1 HLGQGASWL
10 GGKFNFKKPPN
21 VNTVGPDDIL
31 GSKNDDTS
39 SSSSGSSDSP
49 GGGAPSPGPGS
60 SLTVPPSTTSS
71 APGGGQNRPGSGSS
85 QTGADGNGITTE
97 VPGVDLDDL
106 ELNGPRP
113 GAGHLDPGH
122 LDTVPPKTSPGT
134 NDNGQHADTGTP
146 ANGTPQN
153 GTAPGSIRP
162 GSTSTQGQGQGN
174 NQDHNDT
181 FDDADSVYDDDSLFD
196 DSDTETDLDSV
207 FDGNPGDSDTDS
219 DTESLF
225 GDDDAVTQTAGP
237 GTDHTKGT
245 PDPGDTSGTP
255 LPTTGAPLPHVTSP
269 TGSPAPAP
277 GNASN
282 ANGTGAGT
290 GGQSSGAP
298 NSSSPSSSPTGGGT
312 RPPAPVRTDGTAPD
326 TDGTTDAT
334 GTDGATDLDEA
345 TDTPDT
351 SGIDTTSGAN
361 DPGTTAGTDLKGGP
375 IGNTPGDVTRTE
387 GGDTGSPVD
396 TTGTAP
402 APAPAPVATTGR
414 GAPSTTG
421 TGNGTPQ
428 DVHDKG
434 KALDTSSD
442 TDTSG
447 RGTDTTSTT
456 TAPDGPRG
464 ADVSDLDV
472 SEARDQHIDAVRE
485 LKQATD
491 DAARIR
497 TRIDAGEGSSRDL
510 DALDAAQQRVD
521 RAEQHLHD
529 SEDRLRDLGID
540 PNAPESFPHP
550 APVVARD
557 DSQRQWIASQ
567 VTADDLPDGLP
578 NGLDPHTTVTL
589 RDLTAAGVA
598 VGPALHTQLALNNG
612 EVSLRDTGLDPV
624 DQVKVLMNR
633 PGPWPQSLDTVAA
646 DTSRRI
652 WQDSYED
659 FTGSLPPGT
668 DPRSAR
674 EAWDRATGL
683 VLPLELH
690 PVRAD
695 SRYTTGPFRDAVRQV
710 ADLLAGGSG
719 RPAAITRADQLR
731 TDLGLPFRVRG
742 GAPESTA
749 TIDGPQPVPTTSNA
763 PAPAVTTDPVA
774 PPEVAPPAHAT
785 VPTVTAA
792 APAHVTN
799 PVGPSN
805 VPTVHLLSSPAPTGP
820 LTSDSAPEP
829 SAMSVDTHGDGATV
843 APHPD
848 PHSVLPDPYRDLL
861 VGAFGADIIQ
871 NPVYPQLRDATA
883 RLDSLRR
890 GDGDVAL
897 RQGPLN
903 LAAVARRV
911 LLLDPT
917 AQVGS
922 NEYGQLFRIALDP
935 ATQQPRSLASLT
947 AYGLVLRGALSQP
960 HAITAS
966 DGTPYGRDWDGDPG
980 DSHGLDFVL
989 DTVWDHTGRPAGQR
1003 QTTNPHPAPWRPAPG
1018 RPRPY
1023 VIMADGGPHTV
1034 SVATSD
1040 NTRTDL
1046 PIDVFTELLALDP
1059 TLTALP
1065 PDVPVLLLVPEGGG
1079 RQLELPRALAHRI
1092 NRQVWST
1099 SGHPV
1104 PGVRSDR
1111 TVTLFLR
1118 KSPGLPDGDW
1128 IPSNPGE
1135 VPQDTDPRAADVPAW
1150 ERNLVSFTLVA
1161 EGDNTMRLGRAAFH
1175 PSEFA
1180 GDREKHYR
1188 RLHLVKD
1195 LERLHP
1201 ATYSGLGRKPLTVGA
1216 APGER
1221 AHHVVLHGAPHIVAM
1236 PQQDGSVYKASGEE
1250 FTGWLKRRPSVR
1262 NLRDQ
1267 DWIYLDAC
1275 WTGGSYRSDG
1285 RAYHSGVALPS
1296 PPDPLA
1302 QIPIAQLAANGTRK
1316 RVRAGDR
1323 SVGYGFNDD
1332 PDLWMQVITDG
1343 QARGG
1348 QVTEYWPEPLETE
1361 LADLARTAGL
1371 HNGPDPVPGHTL
1383 DTTLR
1388 LVRALRH
1395 TFGPGIGQ
1403 DPSYPG
1409 LLRGIGALETMRGND
1424 PHLRDFTPF
1433 TLDLFERVTR
1443 AHRQFHGGVPA
1454 LDTDAYRAVLAWAT
1468 GAPPGTRLTDAVH
1481 IPVLTQ
1487 VAQQLR
1493 SLPDLASTAA
1503 SVLPLAPSATVGPA
1517 EVSWLY
1523 WTNVKASE
1531 WIDSVPDIGAAAMA
1545 VMHLPAPD
1553 PHAPV
1558 GMLVARAIAA
1568 GRDPYNP
1575 VQLAAFHL
1583 EEVGALGYQSL
1594 TYDSSGLPNGRNWR
1608 TPVPPGER
1616 VDLSTVH
1623 TLAQRPDGTYDNL
1636 GQETAPWIGQ
1646 GNQAYVVSAE
1656 DAGAD
1661 HVRITVPGGR
1671 QFVVPYVEVAE
1682 LLANDPH
1689 LNELNPETTDVALDM
1704 SYSGGDTAQPHTPP
1718 PLQPAIARSTGRTVW
1733 APKGASMVARIGSN
1747 GPYALAGLP
1756 AVTGTTAAADWVA
1769 APSPYSV
1776 PTQSPGAGSIAPNPL
1791 GSEPSTSSGIRST
1804 FSPDTAPDGPRP
1816 APTTSNGSDPTPS
1829 TGRPLTVGGDPQA
1842 PGDPYES
1849 YDATYTGVSP
1859 ETADW
1864 ADDVLTDLVGEQPD
1878 LDALARR
1885 LLHLDFGAPTDAAT
1899 IDQLYELV
1907 VAADG
1912 AGRATSLAAIGAFD
1926 LDRRGALDDQ
1936 WLVRDTGGR
1945 RVGRDWT
1952 GSAGRPRVDRYLK
1965 VSPSGRV
1972 TRVDAPWP
1980 QQRQWI
1986 VSAEGGPE
1994 GPWLKDRDGNALVP
2008 HGWEEFAELLRHDPA
2023 WQQRGD
2029 LVIAVSQAG
2038 SQALEGPALV
2048 SDVLEV
2054 RTWSTHGTV
2063 DWGGRTT
2070 SGDPL
2075 MRVGGTAIV
2084 WVSNRPGQR
2093 TRAVPGGVTD
2103 IHGTRIDDREIA
2115 STTMALPNG
2124 QTSYG
2129 RSMMQP
2135 GDPVRAKQGRLD
2147 GKIRH
2152 FAYAEVREGPNGEST
2167 IVRES
2172 ALHPLPFDPA
2182 YVMSFHGTSMGGQV
2196 PTTDDDVTYASL
2208 GEIAGFFGRR
2218 GSFRR
2223 LRPRDMV
2230 LAEACEVSDYPPGTN
2245 DPLHFPR
2252 GIQHISNRVDQP
2264 IVAVNKTIFATPA
2277 RDGKPDR
2284 YLLETADIGNPVD
2297 VSWHYAY
2304 PEPSHDAL
2312 LEIGERISGR
2322 LQQTPTPEQL
2332 LSWLRAAREIY
2343 GPDFGPDSPGF
2354 DPTMQALGT
2363 IDAQRPDAGG
2373 TGTLTLPWLREFSQP
2388 YNQAYGYP
2396 EDSWNGLRWLIHSMS
2411 NTNTGGDPQAP
2422 TDTSDTNPD
2431 LTIPATTPRP
2441 DGGLDAL
2448 PPPGVPYGVDNSVA
2462 TSVLERGGQDWW
2474 RARAAAGDPVLRQH
2488 TWTSVNRQT
2497 PDMNGVLQPTTV
2509 HGTFRVRRFTHNDVN
2524 YTDIEV
2530 RTALTTRDPL
2540 TAQQLADLWTE
2551 LSADIDAVYN
2561 TPGHKLPNGDIL
2573 HVTPVRVAHGD
2584 PDTDWLADVYTPAP
2598 GKRPSHHRIPVNLR
2612 AGSRIGAH
2620 EFGHQVGLPD
2630 EYTDKSTSKDIEPVQ
2645 GINISGSLMGRYNEP
2660 IDAAE
2665 LETYEREAAEG
2676 RPTLTGDGMAQ
2687 GGLRDRN
2694 LGRIARFVGDLPTST
2709 PRITPLPTGL
2719 PDDALTGLTD
2729 FHATV
2734 DRALQTIPTTS
2745 GITDDALDAYSDF
2758 NNLLETTLRIAQ
2770 VEAGLDTPPLTVT
2783 TVGGD
2788 PQAPVDTY
2796 EDHLIQIFGPGV
2808 TQLPGYQDLHDA
2820 LARLDTLRG
2829 TDSDP
2834 ALRQGPLDL
2843 DAVTRR
2849 VLLLDPA
2856 APIGATQYRDL
2867 FRLAQDPAMVR
2878 APRLATLAALGLA
2891 GRGALSE
2898 PRGITAPDGT
2908 PYGREWLDDP
2918 GASHGL
2924 DLDLDNVWD
2933 HTGQP
2938 ITQPQTTGPRPAP
2951 WRPAAGRPRPFV
2963 VAAGGSP
2970 HSVTVVTSDGARTSV
2985 PADVFIELLA
2995 MDPTLSGLPQDVPVL
3010 LLVPYAGGRQL
3021 DLPRALA
3028 DRLGRNVWSTS
3039 GYPAQDGLS
3048 DSTTRIFLFERPGT
3062 PRGDWI
3068 LSTPGEVL
3076 SETETTQTADVPAWE
3091 RNLVS
3096 FTLVADGDNT
3106 QQLGRAAFHPGE
3118 FAGLREPR
3126 YRNLHRVTLVEHQH
3140 PAFPRALAT
3149 VPLTVGAKPGER
3161 VYHLA
3166 MHGSPRHV
3174 MAPQEDGS
3182 TYEATGQELTGW
3194 LKRRPSMRRLR
3205 DQDWIYLD
3213 ACWTGGAHPGTA
3225 FTNAGAPLP
3234 PTADPL
3240 ADTPL
3245 AQVVANGMR
3254 KRVRAGERPIGYVG
3268 SPPDVRLLTP
3278 TDVGQR
3284 PGKVLEFW
3292 PEPRDTELA
3301 DLARTAGLHNG
3312 PDAVPGHTLDTTL
3325 RLVRA
3330 LRHTFGPGIG
3340 EDPSYHDLLR
3350 GIGALE
3356 TMRSN
3361 DPHLASVTPFTLDLF
3376 RRAAF
3381 ADLRARGGNTPS
3393 VDTAAFRALLARAA
3407 GAPEGTRLS
3416 DFVQIPGLTW
3426 VAQQL
3431 TSMPNLQAAAVRVLG
3446 LEPSAALGPAELA
3459 RLYWARVKALEYLAS
3474 VRDPGAA
3481 AAAALHL
3488 PAPDPTK
3495 RDQLGWL
3502 ATTAIAAGRDP
3513 YAPHQLAAFH
3523 LQQLGAFAPGS
3534 LTHDPSGRANGRNWA
3549 GTLPPGGQVDLSTV
3563 SVLRPGGSYRN
3574 GGQEPAPWTAR
3585 DKKGFVVRAVD
3596 AGAGR
3601 TWIALPGGRLRV
3613 PHAEVAALLAH
3624 DPDLLS
3630 ENLQDTQVVLAVSQA
3645 GSGTPAS
3652 GTAQSPAP
3660 LSLRGA
3666 VARSTGRTVW
3676 APSGTVD
3683 LNRPGNR
3690 GDFSLSGIPAAGGTA
3705 AADWVRT
3712 PPVPAVPNQP
3722 ATATPTTPIPT
3733 DSDAAA
3739 SLNLPPSPQTGA
3751 GPDPLPDPAT
3761 PSQDIYHDHLVRA
3774 FGADITQDLRY
3785 HDLHDALAR
3794 LDTLRGTDS
3803 DPALRQGP
3811 LDLDAVTRRVL
3822 VLPPGTPL
3830 STGHYDALFRFTTAP
3845 DAAQAPSL
3853 AAIAAVGLVM
3863 RGAMSTWMAVKT
3875 PDDTPYGRDW
3885 GSSLGADRSLDMDLD
3900 SVWQDNGAPS
3910 WESRTTD
3917 PRPAPWRP
3925 AAGKPRPYVIK
3936 TGGSPYA
3943 LTVTTLDGATTSVPV
3958 DVFAELLALDP
3969 ALTALPPDVPVV
3981 LLVPH
3986 AGGRQLELPRAL
3998 AHRLDR
4004 PVWSTSGNPETQKAD
4019 DGKVRVFLEKRT
4031 GLPVGDWITSRP
4043 GEVMSDPTTQTTD
4056 VPAWERNM
4064 VSYTVVADDD
4074 PTLQIGRAAFHPQ
4087 DFSTRES
4094 IYRTI
4099 HRARLYARFYPA
4111 IRKETAPTPLTV
4123 GAAPGERVHHVLM
4136 HGAPD
4141 AVSVPQQDGSTYRAS
4156 GEEITGWLKRR
4167 PSVKRLRDQDWI
4179 DFDLCF
4185 TGGAY
4190 RPGAARLIGSN
4201 VALPPATDPLAQ
4213 PPLAQIVANGTRKRV
4228 RAADRVSAYA
4238 VNPSTGVP
4246 RFLLHADARG
4256 NDSRALE
4263 FWPEPLDAELA
4274 DLARTAGLHTGPD
4287 PVPGHTLDTTLRLVR
4302 ALRHAFGPG
4311 IGPGFR
4317 QDPTYPD
4324 LLHGIGALEKMRDN
4338 DPHLRDITPFTLELF
4353 TRAARADRRDHGDGR
4368 DVLDADTYRGLLTRA
4383 ATAPPN
4389 TSLSDFVQIPLSVRA
4404 ADQLRNLPHVAALAT
4419 QLLRLPPSAPVGA
4432 AEMTRLYWA
4441 YVEAAEW
4448 IQSVPDIGATAAAAL
4463 HLPAPD
4469 PALQGRL
4476 VELATAVIAAGLNPR
4491 NPAEL
4496 GAFDLVLRG
4505 ALGDHSLYF
4514 DPSGRPV
4521 GRNWSAPQPGH
4532 VVDSSAV
4539 LTATR
4544 QPQGTYGLTGSAQA
4558 PWVDQGKHGFV
4569 VSAQNAGPDRVRIA
4583 LPGMPPVDVTNAEVA
4598 ELLALDPALAV
4609 RDLRTTQVVLAVHGS
4624 GGSTAPATGMPP
4636 VPPSIDASLPLRFA
4650 VALSTGRT
4658 VWAPQGRLQVAPLP
4672 NSGHSSLTGIFDT
4685 PGTTAAADFV
4695 PTSPDFWIPAAAV
4708 SAAPLAPTHSDG
4720 SVTSQPPSQPQDPY
4734 RDHLVRSFGTDIV
4747 QSPRY
4752 QQLHDA
4758 VGRLDTLRAN
4768 DSDPALRQGP
4778 LDLDAVTRR
4787 VLVLDAATP
4796 LTTEHY
4802 DMALLFAGAPD
4813 AAQASGLA
4821 TIAAIGL
4828 AMRGALSGGLA
4839 LTSPDGTRY
4848 GRDWGSVAA
4857 ADRTV
4862 DLDLDSVWQDNG
4874 AQSGGSRTT
4883 DPRPAP
4889 WRPAAGKPRP
4899 YVIRT
4904 GGSPYALTVT
4914 TPNDDRMTV
4923 PVDVFAE
4930 LLALDPALTALP
4942 PDVPVVLMVPHA
4954 GGRQLELPRALAHR
4968 LDRPVWS
4975 TSGNPDTQKADDG
4988 KVRIFLEK
4996 RTGLPVGDW
5005 ILSRPGEVMS
5015 DPTTTTDVPA
5025 WERNMVSYTVVAE
5038 DDPTR
5043 QIGRAALSPSDFA
5056 TREATYRKLNQDYLL
5071 HHYVSSARA
5080 VKQGV
5085 RPRVGAA
5092 PGEPVH
5098 HVFMHGTPE
5107 YVQVPQKD
5115 GSVYPASGEEI
5126 TGWLK
5131 RRPSVSRLGDR
5142 GWINFDACWTGG
5154 AYRHGAYKRTHSD
5167 APLPR
5172 AVDPLTTIPLSQVVA
5187 NGTRKRVRAGDRV
5200 NGYDLDPDTGKPRWF
5215 VFDDVRGGLAHT
5227 VEYYPEPLDTELAD
5241 LARTAGLH
5249 TGPDPVPG
5257 HTLDTTLRLVRALR
5271 QTFGP
5276 RVGEDP
5282 SYHDLVRG
5290 IGAVERMRSDDPQLK
5305 DVAPF
5310 TLDLFKRAAAAN
5322 RRDHGDGRILLSAD
5336 AYRAFLARAV
5346 TAPPGTALSD
5356 FVTLPMPVWVA
5367 GQFRTMRDPAA
5378 FARRALQLPPSAPVG
5393 TTEMTQAYWAFVK
5406 ASEWFQSLPDRGTTA
5421 AVALHLPAPDSS
5433 PSRGLQLVDLATTAF
5448 AAGHDAYNLLQLAA
5462 FQLTLRGAFDPHSR
5476 YVDPSGRVVGRNWG
5490 RQRPHQTQ
5498 QLDSSALVTLTQR
5511 ADGSYARSGPD
5522 TAPWAGPDTDP
5533 YLVSTKD
5540 NGHGR
5545 YRVTLRGGQHV
5556 DVPRAELAE
5565 LLALDPDLLR
5575 RNATTTQVVLN
5586 VSRTGGSPAPAGD
5599 PLATAPPPLA
5609 PTMPLQHA
5617 VALAT
5622 GRTVWAPKGTSEVRQ
5637 FPGTGHLSLTGVFD
5651 APGTK
5656 AASDFV
5662 PVFPD
5667 FWASN
5672 ATTSAAPPPPTH
5684 AGGTTPSDSAA
5695 PTAGLPYV
5703 SSDGGVT
5710 TAGPTAPDSDAE
5722 DGYVADHTDLLSEE
5736 GPPPTVAPPP
5746 RTQVESS
5753 YVRRYGALP
5762 DGSVGLV
5769 QLPAFSPE
5777 VLAGLHEQVYSEL
5790 GVDPDNPPA
5799 DVREQVEDR
5808 LSGAQLAL
5816 NLAYVRSAGGHRVTI
5831 RVDGTDH
5838 TIDVQLTLSDPRPS
5852 TRQGLFD
5859 TRDPDKHVERRG
5871 FGTRETYS
5879 GQPSGTYRTFQA
5891 PWTGSWPI
5899 GAGTAVRA
5907 VDGAATASITHN
5919 QASDSATVTYSVQ
5932 TTTSQRSNEPSDP
5945 IEFDTHWRVRR
5956 DAPNVPEAAASAA
5969 RTGTPA
5975 PTSVASEGWS
5985 APQSHGP
5992 TTIWFPRH
6000 LTAADPAPDSLP
6012 EPADLHEL
6020 PLYGVDSVIDPGALY
6035 EHVHRSFRADL
6046 DDTAAE
6052 QVSTFLSEQVVRG
6065 TLPMQID
6072 EGLHSP
6078 VITDGSGNVVGML
6091 RLETTP
6097 VVAPAQRQS
6106 VEGQINLE
6114 SHVVN
6119 YSKVSLSSK
6128 YTSGIAITG
6137 NVAAALTGDHSVGH
6151 PHSADTIGGSA
6162 GARGQAQINV
6172 SNTYGA
6178 ESSSGTMHAVRTNRS
6193 HLLAPAAVGYRV
6205 TLIRPDGTESPA
6217 PVFSPKHGM
6226 DLRVLSKA
6234 DAEGHR
6240 PSDEELRELPDSLEH
6255 LDGLGLSAAPLDV
6268 TGTAALYD
6276 RAEAWLRREGFL
6288 PPAPGTPAATG
6299 LGAKLKKLARDHEPE
6314 HQIRLHAQLNNLR
6327 KLRDARS
6334 RVGRRAGADSMIDGG
6349 QSLHFE
6355 IPTGTDTGV
6364 RRVRLQLTA
6373 ERDTSRESRH
6383 DKVLP
6388 GIQVMGLALGVGS
6401 DSEQLGESY
6410 GGGAGPLGSV
6420 SGPLGDWGGFG
6431 FGGDYQYVH
6440 QYTDGDG
6447 VGGST
6452 GHDQFFIG
6460 TAQDTHKFEVPV
6472 RLALDLF
6479 ADDGDRPSVRFGE
6492 EVNAAAAAAAT
6503 PAAPAVPT
6511 ASTTSAAP
6519 APPTVSGS
6527 MWLAVPHSRTRAPA
6541 PKPAP
6546 RPRAGHAGGVP
6557 RRPNPTDMARLEG
6570 TDATGAPLPNLVRVP
6585 DDALIDVMRGSA
6597 VIDSL
6602 FQRAAAEIRRQVR
6615 ASEAAADDSGTGP
6628 ILPLTTADAE
6638 RTTGTGTG
6646 RQSRKWTSPLAGQ
6659 GLTDTRTRAAE
6670 SRYAATT
6677 PGSLIAH
6684 GHELLKNT
6692 YVVEGLTLPGA
6703 LSDGQYTLELRA
6715 IAHDP
6720 ELLGTDKQYTE
6731 TGAGAVDTAQQSK
6744 SLGKSHQVG
6753 FTGLASQNP
6762 PAVPENDE
6770 NSPELVN
6777 PEIDGTIGV
6786 TNRAGTKSFVGL
6798 FNPSARFGY
6807 TFRTDESDALSS
6819 STAVNRV
6826 PTESGEKHRV
6836 KSGLTYVLTLRAGSR
6851 TAFNGPGELG
6861 TIDPVTFAADVPGG
6875 LEFLMTRGQH
6885 LRDARWMSSVRG
6897 LTAESAPKLTA
6908 GLPSSYTRDR
6918 ELGLGTVL

>member
-1 HLGQGASWL
+1 MS
-10 GGKFNFKKPPN
+10 
-21 VNTVGPDDIL
+21 
-31 GSKNDDTS
+31 
-39 SSSSGSSDSP
+39 
-49 GGGAPSPGPGS
+49 
-60 SLTVPPSTTSS
+60 STT
-71 APGGGQNRPGSGSS
+71 
-85 QTGADGNGITTE
+85 
-97 VPGVDLDDL
+97 
-106 ELNGPRP
+106 
-113 GAGHLDPGH
+113 
-122 LDTVPPKTSPGT
+122 
-134 NDNGQHADTGTP
+134 
-146 ANGTPQN
+146 
-153 GTAPGSIRP
+153 
-162 GSTSTQGQGQGN
+162 
-174 NQDHNDT
+174 
-181 FDDADSVYDDDSLFD
+181 
-196 DSDTETDLDSV
+196 
-207 FDGNPGDSDTDS
+207 
-219 DTESLF
+219 
-225 GDDDAVTQTAGP
+225 
-237 GTDHTKGT
+237 
-245 PDPGDTSGTP
+245 
-255 LPTTGAPLPHVTSP
+255 
-269 TGSPAPAP
+269 
-277 GNASN
+277 
-282 ANGTGAGT
+282 
-290 GGQSSGAP
+290 
-298 NSSSPSSSPTGGGT
+298 
-312 RPPAPVRTDGTAPD
+312 
-326 TDGTTDAT
+326 
-334 GTDGATDLDEA
+334 
-345 TDTPDT
+345 
-351 SGIDTTSGAN
+351 
-361 DPGTTAGTDLKGGP
+361 
-375 IGNTPGDVTRTE
+375 
-387 GGDTGSPVD
+387 
-396 TTGTAP
+396 
-402 APAPAPVATTGR
+402 
-414 GAPSTTG
+414 
-421 TGNGTPQ
+421 
-428 DVHDKG
+428 
-434 KALDTSSD
+434 
-442 TDTSG
+442 
-447 RGTDTTSTT
+447 
-456 TAPDGPRG
+456 
-464 ADVSDLDV
+464 
-472 SEARDQHIDAVRE
+472 
-485 LKQATD
+485 
-491 DAARIR
+491 
-497 TRIDAGEGSSRDL
+497 
-510 DALDAAQQRVD
+510 
-521 RAEQHLHD
+521 
-529 SEDRLRDLGID
+529 
-540 PNAPESFPHP
+540 
-550 APVVARD
+550 
-557 DSQRQWIASQ
+557 
-567 VTADDLPDGLP
+567 
-578 NGLDPHTTVTL
+578 
-589 RDLTAAGVA
+589 
-598 VGPALHTQLALNNG
+598 
-612 EVSLRDTGLDPV
+612 
-624 DQVKVLMNR
+624 
-633 PGPWPQSLDTVAA
+633 
-646 DTSRRI
+646 
-652 WQDSYED
+652 
-659 FTGSLPPGT
+659 
-668 DPRSAR
+668 
-674 EAWDRATGL
+674 
-683 VLPLELH
+683 
-690 PVRAD
+690 
-695 SRYTTGPFRDAVRQV
+695 
-710 ADLLAGGSG
+710 
-719 RPAAITRADQLR
+719 
-731 TDLGLPFRVRG
+731 
-742 GAPESTA
+742 
-749 TIDGPQPVPTTSNA
+749 
-763 PAPAVTTDPVA
+763 
-774 PPEVAPPAHAT
+774 
-785 VPTVTAA
+785 
-792 APAHVTN
+792 
-799 PVGPSN
+799 
-805 VPTVHLLSSPAPTGP
+805 
-820 LTSDSAPEP
+820 
-829 SAMSVDTHGDGATV
+829 
-843 APHPD
+843 
-848 PHSVLPDPYRDLL
+848 
-861 VGAFGADIIQ
+861 
-871 NPVYPQLRDATA
+871 
-883 RLDSLRR
+883 
-890 GDGDVAL
+890 
-897 RQGPLN
+897 
-903 LAAVARRV
+903 
-911 LLLDPT
+911 
-917 AQVGS
+917 
-922 NEYGQLFRIALDP
+922 
-935 ATQQPRSLASLT
+935 
-947 AYGLVLRGALSQP
+947 
-960 HAITAS
+960 
-966 DGTPYGRDWDGDPG
+966 
-980 DSHGLDFVL
+980 
-989 DTVWDHTGRPAGQR
+989 
-1003 QTTNPHPAPWRPAPG
+1003 
-1018 RPRPY
+1018 
-1023 VIMADGGPHTV
+1023 
-1034 SVATSD
+1034 
-1040 NTRTDL
+1040 
-1046 PIDVFTELLALDP
+1046 
-1059 TLTALP
+1059 
-1065 PDVPVLLLVPEGGG
+1065 
-1079 RQLELPRALAHRI
+1079 
-1092 NRQVWST
+1092 
-1099 SGHPV
+1099 
-1104 PGVRSDR
+1104 
-1111 TVTLFLR
+1111 
-1118 KSPGLPDGDW
+1118 
-1128 IPSNPGE
+1128 
-1135 VPQDTDPRAADVPAW
+1135 
-1150 ERNLVSFTLVA
+1150 
-1161 EGDNTMRLGRAAFH
+1161 
-1175 PSEFA
+1175 
-1180 GDREKHYR
+1180 
-1188 RLHLVKD
+1188 
-1195 LERLHP
+1195 
-1201 ATYSGLGRKPLTVGA
+1201 
-1216 APGER
+1216 
-1221 AHHVVLHGAPHIVAM
+1221 
-1236 PQQDGSVYKASGEE
+1236 
-1250 FTGWLKRRPSVR
+1250 
-1262 NLRDQ
+1262 
-1267 DWIYLDAC
+1267 
-1275 WTGGSYRSDG
+1275 
-1285 RAYHSGVALPS
+1285 
-1296 PPDPLA
+1296 
-1302 QIPIAQLAANGTRK
+1302 
-1316 RVRAGDR
+1316 
-1323 SVGYGFNDD
+1323 
-1332 PDLWMQVITDG
+1332 
-1343 QARGG
+1343 
-1348 QVTEYWPEPLETE
+1348 
-1361 LADLARTAGL
+1361 
-1371 HNGPDPVPGHTL
+1371 
-1383 DTTLR
+1383 
-1388 LVRALRH
+1388 
-1395 TFGPGIGQ
+1395 
-1403 DPSYPG
+1403 
-1409 LLRGIGALETMRGND
+1409 
-1424 PHLRDFTPF
+1424 
-1433 TLDLFERVTR
+1433 
-1443 AHRQFHGGVPA
+1443 
-1454 LDTDAYRAVLAWAT
+1454 
-1468 GAPPGTRLTDAVH
+1468 
-1481 IPVLTQ
+1481 
-1487 VAQQLR
+1487 
-1493 SLPDLASTAA
+1493 
-1503 SVLPLAPSATVGPA
+1503 
-1517 EVSWLY
+1517 
-1523 WTNVKASE
+1523 
-1531 WIDSVPDIGAAAMA
+1531 
-1545 VMHLPAPD
+1545 
-1553 PHAPV
+1553 
-1558 GMLVARAIAA
+1558 
-1568 GRDPYNP
+1568 
-1575 VQLAAFHL
+1575 
-1583 EEVGALGYQSL
+1583 
-1594 TYDSSGLPNGRNWR
+1594 
-1608 TPVPPGER
+1608 
-1616 VDLSTVH
+1616 
-1623 TLAQRPDGTYDNL
+1623 
-1636 GQETAPWIGQ
+1636 
-1646 GNQAYVVSAE
+1646 
-1656 DAGAD
+1656 
-1661 HVRITVPGGR
+1661 
-1671 QFVVPYVEVAE
+1671 
-1682 LLANDPH
+1682 
-1689 LNELNPETTDVALDM
+1689 
-1704 SYSGGDTAQPHTPP
+1704 
-1718 PLQPAIARSTGRTVW
+1718 
-1733 APKGASMVARIGSN
+1733 
-1747 GPYALAGLP
+1747 
-1756 AVTGTTAAADWVA
+1756 
-1769 APSPYSV
+1769 
-1776 PTQSPGAGSIAPNPL
+1776 
-1791 GSEPSTSSGIRST
+1791 
-1804 FSPDTAPDGPRP
+1804 
-1816 APTTSNGSDPTPS
+1816 
-1829 TGRPLTVGGDPQA
+1829 
-1842 PGDPYES
+1842 
-1849 YDATYTGVSP
+1849 
-1859 ETADW
+1859 
-1864 ADDVLTDLVGEQPD
+1864 
-1878 LDALARR
+1878 
-1885 LLHLDFGAPTDAAT
+1885 
-1899 IDQLYELV
+1899 
-1907 VAADG
+1907 
-1912 AGRATSLAAIGAFD
+1912 
-1926 LDRRGALDDQ
+1926 
-1936 WLVRDTGGR
+1936 
-1945 RVGRDWT
+1945 
-1952 GSAGRPRVDRYLK
+1952 
-1965 VSPSGRV
+1965 
-1972 TRVDAPWP
+1972 
-1980 QQRQWI
+1980 
-1986 VSAEGGPE
+1986 
-1994 GPWLKDRDGNALVP
+1994 
-2008 HGWEEFAELLRHDPA
+2008 
-2023 WQQRGD
+2023 
-2029 LVIAVSQAG
+2029 
-2038 SQALEGPALV
+2038 
-2048 SDVLEV
+2048 
-2054 RTWSTHGTV
+2054 
-2063 DWGGRTT
+2063 
-2070 SGDPL
+2070 
-2075 MRVGGTAIV
+2075 
-2084 WVSNRPGQR
+2084 
-2093 TRAVPGGVTD
+2093 
-2103 IHGTRIDDREIA
+2103 
-2115 STTMALPNG
+2115 
-2124 QTSYG
+2124 
-2129 RSMMQP
+2129 
-2135 GDPVRAKQGRLD
+2135 
-2147 GKIRH
+2147 
-2152 FAYAEVREGPNGEST
+2152 
-2167 IVRES
+2167 
-2172 ALHPLPFDPA
+2172 
-2182 YVMSFHGTSMGGQV
+2182 
-2196 PTTDDDVTYASL
+2196 
-2208 GEIAGFFGRR
+2208 
-2218 GSFRR
+2218 
-2223 LRPRDMV
+2223 
-2230 LAEACEVSDYPPGTN
+2230 
-2245 DPLHFPR
+2245 
-2252 GIQHISNRVDQP
+2252 
-2264 IVAVNKTIFATPA
+2264 
-2277 RDGKPDR
+2277 
-2284 YLLETADIGNPVD
+2284 
-2297 VSWHYAY
+2297 
-2304 PEPSHDAL
+2304 
-2312 LEIGERISGR
+2312 
-2322 LQQTPTPEQL
+2322 
-2332 LSWLRAAREIY
+2332 
-2343 GPDFGPDSPGF
+2343 
-2354 DPTMQALGT
+2354 
-2363 IDAQRPDAGG
+2363 
-2373 TGTLTLPWLREFSQP
+2373 
-2388 YNQAYGYP
+2388 
-2396 EDSWNGLRWLIHSMS
+2396 
-2411 NTNTGGDPQAP
+2411 TGGDPQAP
-2422 TDTSDTNPD
+2422 TDASDTSVD
-2431 LTIPATTPRP
+2431 TTSPAGPADRS
-2441 DGGLDAL
+2441 DAL

-2598 GKRPSHHRIPVNLR
+2598 GKRPSHHRLPVNLR

-2630 EYTDKSTSKDIEPVQ
+2630 EYTNPNPNPGPDTDSVQ
-2645 GINISGSLMGRYNEP
+2645 GINISGSLMGRYNQP
-2660 IDAAE
+2660 IDPTE

-2676 RPTLTGDGMAQ
+2676 RPTLTGDGLAQ

-2709 PRITPLPTGL
+2709 PRITPPPTGL
-2719 PDDALTGLTD
+2719 PDETLTGLTD
-2729 FHATV
+2729 FHTMV
-2734 DRALQTIPTTS
+2734 DRALQTTPTTS
-2745 GITDDALDAYSDF
+2745 GITDNALDAYNDF

-2796 EDHLIQIFGPGV
+2796 EDHLIRIFGPGV
-2808 TQLPGYQDLHDA
+2808 TQLPGYQ
-2820 LARLDTLRG
+2820 
-2829 TDSDP
+2829 
-2834 ALRQGPLDL
+2834 
-2843 DAVTRR
+2843 
-2849 VLLLDPA
+2849 
-2856 APIGATQYRDL
+2856 
-2867 FRLAQDPAMVR
+2867 
-2878 APRLATLAALGLA
+2878 
-2891 GRGALSE
+2891 
-2898 PRGITAPDGT
+2898 
-2908 PYGREWLDDP
+2908 
-2918 GASHGL
+2918 
-2924 DLDLDNVWD
+2924 
-2933 HTGQP
+2933 
-2938 ITQPQTTGPRPAP
+2938 
-2951 WRPAAGRPRPFV
+2951 
-2963 VAAGGSP
+2963 
-2970 HSVTVVTSDGARTSV
+2970 
-2985 PADVFIELLA
+2985 
-2995 MDPTLSGLPQDVPVL
+2995 
-3010 LLVPYAGGRQL
+3010 
-3021 DLPRALA
+3021 
-3028 DRLGRNVWSTS
+3028 
-3039 GYPAQDGLS
+3039 
-3048 DSTTRIFLFERPGT
+3048 
-3062 PRGDWI
+3062 
-3068 LSTPGEVL
+3068 
-3076 SETETTQTADVPAWE
+3076 
-3091 RNLVS
+3091 
-3096 FTLVADGDNT
+3096 
-3106 QQLGRAAFHPGE
+3106 
-3118 FAGLREPR
+3118 
-3126 YRNLHRVTLVEHQH
+3126 
-3140 PAFPRALAT
+3140 
-3149 VPLTVGAKPGER
+3149 
-3161 VYHLA
+3161 
-3166 MHGSPRHV
+3166 
-3174 MAPQEDGS
+3174 
-3182 TYEATGQELTGW
+3182 
-3194 LKRRPSMRRLR
+3194 
-3205 DQDWIYLD
+3205 
-3213 ACWTGGAHPGTA
+3213 
-3225 FTNAGAPLP
+3225 
-3234 PTADPL
+3234 
-3240 ADTPL
+3240 
-3245 AQVVANGMR
+3245 
-3254 KRVRAGERPIGYVG
+3254 
-3268 SPPDVRLLTP
+3268 
-3278 TDVGQR
+3278 
-3284 PGKVLEFW
+3284 
-3292 PEPRDTELA
+3292 
-3301 DLARTAGLHNG
+3301 
-3312 PDAVPGHTLDTTL
+3312 
-3325 RLVRA
+3325 
-3330 LRHTFGPGIG
+3330 
-3340 EDPSYHDLLR
+3340 
-3350 GIGALE
+3350 
-3356 TMRSN
+3356 
-3361 DPHLASVTPFTLDLF
+3361 
-3376 RRAAF
+3376 
-3381 ADLRARGGNTPS
+3381 
-3393 VDTAAFRALLARAA
+3393 
-3407 GAPEGTRLS
+3407 
-3416 DFVQIPGLTW
+3416 
-3426 VAQQL
+3426 
-3431 TSMPNLQAAAVRVLG
+3431 
-3446 LEPSAALGPAELA
+3446 
-3459 RLYWARVKALEYLAS
+3459 
-3474 VRDPGAA
+3474 
-3481 AAAALHL
+3481 
-3488 PAPDPTK
+3488 
-3495 RDQLGWL
+3495 
-3502 ATTAIAAGRDP
+3502 
-3513 YAPHQLAAFH
+3513 
-3523 LQQLGAFAPGS
+3523 
-3534 LTHDPSGRANGRNWA
+3534 
-3549 GTLPPGGQVDLSTV
+3549 
-3563 SVLRPGGSYRN
+3563 
-3574 GGQEPAPWTAR
+3574 
-3585 DKKGFVVRAVD
+3585 
-3596 AGAGR
+3596 
-3601 TWIALPGGRLRV
+3601 
-3613 PHAEVAALLAH
+3613 
-3624 DPDLLS
+3624 
-3630 ENLQDTQVVLAVSQA
+3630 
-3645 GSGTPAS
+3645 
-3652 GTAQSPAP
+3652 
-3660 LSLRGA
+3660 
-3666 VARSTGRTVW
+3666 
-3676 APSGTVD
+3676 
-3683 LNRPGNR
+3683 
-3690 GDFSLSGIPAAGGTA
+3690 
-3705 AADWVRT
+3705 
-3712 PPVPAVPNQP
+3712 
-3722 ATATPTTPIPT
+3722 
-3733 DSDAAA
+3733 
-3739 SLNLPPSPQTGA
+3739 
-3751 GPDPLPDPAT
+3751 
-3761 PSQDIYHDHLVRA
+3761 
-3774 FGADITQDLRY
+3774 
-3785 HDLHDALAR
+3785 DLHDALAR

-3863 RGAMSTWMAVKT
+3863 RGAMSTWMAVKA

-3943 LTVTTLDGATTSVPV
+3943 LTVTTLDGATTTVPV

-3969 ALTALPPDVPVV
+3969 ALTTLPPDVPVV

-4263 FWPEPLDAELA
+4263 FWPEPLDTELA

-4419 QLLRLPPSAPVGA
+4419 RLLQLPPSAPVGA

-4463 HLPAPD
+4463 HLPTPD

-5080 VKQGV
+5080 EKRGV

-5098 HVFMHGTPE
+5098 HVFIHGTPE
-5107 YVQVPQKD
+5107 HVEVPQKD

-5154 AYRHGAYKRTHSD
+5154 AYRRGAYKRTHSD

-5322 RRDHGDGRILLSAD
+5322 RRDHGDGRVLLNAD
-5336 AYRAFLARAV
+5336 AYRAFLARAA
-5346 TAPPGTALSD
+5346 TAPPDTALSA
-5356 FVTLPMPVWVA
+5356 FVTIPMPVWVA

-5393 TTEMTQAYWAFVK
+5393 TTEMTQAYWAYVK

-5476 YVDPSGRVVGRNWG
+5476 YVDSSGRVVGRNWG

-5599 PLATAPPPLA
+5599 PLATTPPPLA
-5609 PTMPLQHA
+5609 PTMPLPHA

-5637 FPGTGHLSLTGVFD
+5637 FPGTRHLSLTGVFD

-5684 AGGTTPSDSAA
+5684 AGGTTPTDSAA

-6355 IPTGTDTGV
+6355 IPTGTNTGV

-6511 ASTTSAAP
+6511 ASTASAAP

-6546 RPRAGHAGGVP
+6546 RPRAGHASGVP

-6597 VIDSL
+6597 VVDAL

-6628 ILPLTTADAE
+6628 ILPLTTADAG

-6646 RQSRKWTSPLAGQ
+6646 RQSRKWISPLAGQ

-6918 ELGLGTVL
+6918 ELGLGTVLSVIEYQRPAPAAPPAAPAPAATSGTAAPASTPAIPLGPVTPRERRGQVYRDMVELVEIEAPGATTPGHPGYQSGVHSRIAQITSTAGLRSLPGRGPGGTFGRATTRFHFRHHGFGGERLVEVALAAVPRRSQDLAGVRGVSHPGSGFEQWQSHTAAGRTTSKSWVRQKQLGVNLTTRHLRRNQPPGQSRVDRSAPVLTPQAATSKSSRRATTADNRFWLRTDNGADFDGLEYDYVVSVRSVLVMDWPPNVLGGLIQNGVIAWEQASVNTRRWLDELLERGRPQTRSTPVRLALRFTGTETNTRTTPASVTAPAAVSTVDPRNRLLPGPPPTPYLTDSQMFSPTGPTPVFHFDGWAHLETALNEVTPISEGGWHVQLTGASLEGRAARLGQLVQAGRISLDRPRLVAGLLRRMPGSRPLEGPPTQPPSLTITLYNPRRATHGDDVTLDQLHNVTDTLSTAAGADHTFSVGFTELLSADADGHQLAGMSVPIVQRPAQPTSFGGTVTGSRRDWLKHGSTSAPGDGARGTRSYAIDADVHLLVEGPEGTRHVTGTATLRVEERDLLGHGLITEEESPPRVRDLPSLVPDWDTGELSDLSQRLHSALNTEVDGVQLWVSLGPDQDGVRLGRVLYGASRAAVLGNRPVELMTRGPEGIRRWEFNSEGSLVTDDPQLTEAWTPFHAQAQLLHSATLTLADAPGQLRRLTMALRHADHALTHAVVALESAQDMVRTAITAEERAKARAALSIKTARQHRKLVGTLEQGLKTAQQTVATLPPVIAANEKTAADARRDLRTALDRLTQVENTVRAERAAAAAKGSSTRTGQDAQGVGSAVPPAGRPAPPAPAESPAATGAPRSGRPAADVADDPRVRAVLPAITAAENTLQEVTKQLEENSGKLRKAQKIVTDGPARVQEAQTTRDEAVEQAGRDAAAVVSRGEDVRIARLRESRAEKRVERAETKVLRRNDQLATAADAQARALSDHSSATEALEDLSTAVRDNAPAPEQSLRTTFATTSPRWPRPGGRLAPLPAAGQSHSAIPRATTDPARITRKSTFKLGRTGTAKPTHPDIPKITRTGTSKPTHTMPAHSGTVATGKGKEAAAAPVTRETPYIAPRGALVPTPGDNRCLLSAVIGSAPQLVRTRLQEAGLPVGPRVATWLGRPTGVQQTLRSVALNSGGGRDARHLRTVQDQLQNLVQNRLAAAIGGTRPLSPQVLGQLRSLLVTEFAAQVRDESDAWVDARLIQFGIGGLARPEDLDPTELQTLYAVEVSRQDAPHPAAGESPSNVQMFDYLRRRNALPALPNLTPEQRRELLITEYHHSTVPLTTPEANRLNRAVRNWSTEWNSLMGDVFLPLLADTLDAPIDVFTHAPGPVAEGGTLGFVIRYGPDSHTPALEVHYTGLNHYSASAAATHLSLAPPTAGPPSSLSSAREDSIEPPTPTMEGSSVGSVGDGSRGEDDGPAPVSYGERPDSFVASLASLLTGPGTAPAWAGARDPQQALRGWALSDAADRGVPADAALPDGDTDVSYEDLDRLKVLDDDQLRAQAILQGSLTVAEAGLDDAARLALVLANPDTLAYVLTLAALVARDTGRRIRLVPPGGGEVREFGPAGGTPLTVYFDGDRFTTTPPAPDDD

>member
-1 HLGQGASWL
+1 
-10 GGKFNFKKPPN
+10 
-21 VNTVGPDDIL
+21 
-31 GSKNDDTS
+31 
-39 SSSSGSSDSP
+39 
-49 GGGAPSPGPGS
+49 
-60 SLTVPPSTTSS
+60 
-71 APGGGQNRPGSGSS
+71 
-85 QTGADGNGITTE
+85 
-97 VPGVDLDDL
+97 
-106 ELNGPRP
+106 
-113 GAGHLDPGH
+113 
-122 LDTVPPKTSPGT
+122 
-134 NDNGQHADTGTP
+134 
-146 ANGTPQN
+146 
-153 GTAPGSIRP
+153 
-162 GSTSTQGQGQGN
+162 
-174 NQDHNDT
+174 
-181 FDDADSVYDDDSLFD
+181 
-196 DSDTETDLDSV
+196 
-207 FDGNPGDSDTDS
+207 
-219 DTESLF
+219 
-225 GDDDAVTQTAGP
+225 
-237 GTDHTKGT
+237 
-245 PDPGDTSGTP
+245 
-255 LPTTGAPLPHVTSP
+255 
-269 TGSPAPAP
+269 
-277 GNASN
+277 
-282 ANGTGAGT
+282 
-290 GGQSSGAP
+290 
-298 NSSSPSSSPTGGGT
+298 
-312 RPPAPVRTDGTAPD
+312 
-326 TDGTTDAT
+326 
-334 GTDGATDLDEA
+334 
-345 TDTPDT
+345 
-351 SGIDTTSGAN
+351 
-361 DPGTTAGTDLKGGP
+361 
-375 IGNTPGDVTRTE
+375 
-387 GGDTGSPVD
+387 
-396 TTGTAP
+396 
-402 APAPAPVATTGR
+402 
-414 GAPSTTG
+414 
-421 TGNGTPQ
+421 
-428 DVHDKG
+428 
-434 KALDTSSD
+434 
-442 TDTSG
+442 
-447 RGTDTTSTT
+447 
-456 TAPDGPRG
+456 
-464 ADVSDLDV
+464 
-472 SEARDQHIDAVRE
+472 
-485 LKQATD
+485 
-491 DAARIR
+491 
-497 TRIDAGEGSSRDL
+497 
-510 DALDAAQQRVD
+510 
-521 RAEQHLHD
+521 
-529 SEDRLRDLGID
+529 
-540 PNAPESFPHP
+540 
-550 APVVARD
+550 
-557 DSQRQWIASQ
+557 
-567 VTADDLPDGLP
+567 
-578 NGLDPHTTVTL
+578 
-589 RDLTAAGVA
+589 
-598 VGPALHTQLALNNG
+598 
-612 EVSLRDTGLDPV
+612 
-624 DQVKVLMNR
+624 M
-633 PGPWPQSLDTVAA
+633 
-646 DTSRRI
+646 
-652 WQDSYED
+652 
-659 FTGSLPPGT
+659 
-668 DPRSAR
+668 
-674 EAWDRATGL
+674 
-683 VLPLELH
+683 
-690 PVRAD
+690 RAD
-695 SRYTTGPFRDAVRQV
+695 SRYTTDPFRDAVRQV

-742 GAPESTA
+742 GAPGVDTA
-749 TIDGPQPVPTTSNA
+749 LDGPQPVPTTSN
-763 PAPAVTTDPVA
+763 D
-774 PPEVAPPAHAT
+774 
-785 VPTVTAA
+785 
-792 APAHVTN
+792 
-799 PVGPSN
+799 
-805 VPTVHLLSSPAPTGP
+805 
-820 LTSDSAPEP
+820 
-829 SAMSVDTHGDGATV
+829 
-843 APHPD
+843 
-848 PHSVLPDPYRDLL
+848 
-861 VGAFGADIIQ
+861 
-871 NPVYPQLRDATA
+871 
-883 RLDSLRR
+883 
-890 GDGDVAL
+890 
-897 RQGPLN
+897 
-903 LAAVARRV
+903 
-911 LLLDPT
+911 
-917 AQVGS
+917 
-922 NEYGQLFRIALDP
+922 
-935 ATQQPRSLASLT
+935 
-947 AYGLVLRGALSQP
+947 
-960 HAITAS
+960 
-966 DGTPYGRDWDGDPG
+966 
-980 DSHGLDFVL
+980 
-989 DTVWDHTGRPAGQR
+989 
-1003 QTTNPHPAPWRPAPG
+1003 
-1018 RPRPY
+1018 
-1023 VIMADGGPHTV
+1023 
-1034 SVATSD
+1034 
-1040 NTRTDL
+1040 
-1046 PIDVFTELLALDP
+1046 
-1059 TLTALP
+1059 
-1065 PDVPVLLLVPEGGG
+1065 
-1079 RQLELPRALAHRI
+1079 
-1092 NRQVWST
+1092 
-1099 SGHPV
+1099 
-1104 PGVRSDR
+1104 
-1111 TVTLFLR
+1111 
-1118 KSPGLPDGDW
+1118 
-1128 IPSNPGE
+1128 
-1135 VPQDTDPRAADVPAW
+1135 
-1150 ERNLVSFTLVA
+1150 
-1161 EGDNTMRLGRAAFH
+1161 
-1175 PSEFA
+1175 
-1180 GDREKHYR
+1180 
-1188 RLHLVKD
+1188 
-1195 LERLHP
+1195 
-1201 ATYSGLGRKPLTVGA
+1201 
-1216 APGER
+1216 
-1221 AHHVVLHGAPHIVAM
+1221 
-1236 PQQDGSVYKASGEE
+1236 
-1250 FTGWLKRRPSVR
+1250 
-1262 NLRDQ
+1262 
-1267 DWIYLDAC
+1267 
-1275 WTGGSYRSDG
+1275 
-1285 RAYHSGVALPS
+1285 
-1296 PPDPLA
+1296 
-1302 QIPIAQLAANGTRK
+1302 
-1316 RVRAGDR
+1316 
-1323 SVGYGFNDD
+1323 
-1332 PDLWMQVITDG
+1332 
-1343 QARGG
+1343 
-1348 QVTEYWPEPLETE
+1348 
-1361 LADLARTAGL
+1361 
-1371 HNGPDPVPGHTL
+1371 
-1383 DTTLR
+1383 
-1388 LVRALRH
+1388 
-1395 TFGPGIGQ
+1395 
-1403 DPSYPG
+1403 
-1409 LLRGIGALETMRGND
+1409 
-1424 PHLRDFTPF
+1424 
-1433 TLDLFERVTR
+1433 
-1443 AHRQFHGGVPA
+1443 
-1454 LDTDAYRAVLAWAT
+1454 
-1468 GAPPGTRLTDAVH
+1468 
-1481 IPVLTQ
+1481 
-1487 VAQQLR
+1487 
-1493 SLPDLASTAA
+1493 
-1503 SVLPLAPSATVGPA
+1503 
-1517 EVSWLY
+1517 
-1523 WTNVKASE
+1523 
-1531 WIDSVPDIGAAAMA
+1531 
-1545 VMHLPAPD
+1545 
-1553 PHAPV
+1553 
-1558 GMLVARAIAA
+1558 
-1568 GRDPYNP
+1568 
-1575 VQLAAFHL
+1575 
-1583 EEVGALGYQSL
+1583 
-1594 TYDSSGLPNGRNWR
+1594 
-1608 TPVPPGER
+1608 
-1616 VDLSTVH
+1616 
-1623 TLAQRPDGTYDNL
+1623 
-1636 GQETAPWIGQ
+1636 
-1646 GNQAYVVSAE
+1646 
-1656 DAGAD
+1656 
-1661 HVRITVPGGR
+1661 
-1671 QFVVPYVEVAE
+1671 
-1682 LLANDPH
+1682 
-1689 LNELNPETTDVALDM
+1689 
-1704 SYSGGDTAQPHTPP
+1704 
-1718 PLQPAIARSTGRTVW
+1718 
-1733 APKGASMVARIGSN
+1733 
-1747 GPYALAGLP
+1747 
-1756 AVTGTTAAADWVA
+1756 
-1769 APSPYSV
+1769 
-1776 PTQSPGAGSIAPNPL
+1776 
-1791 GSEPSTSSGIRST
+1791 
-1804 FSPDTAPDGPRP
+1804 
-1816 APTTSNGSDPTPS
+1816 SDPTPPTSVPPLVS
-1829 TGRPLTVGGDPQA
+1829 TTSPSTTPPSTTSVDVPGVGRSVTVGGDPEA
-1842 PGDPYES
+1842 PGDPYGS
-1849 YDATYTGVSP
+1849 YDATYSGVSQ

-1864 ADDVLTDLVGEQPD
+1864 AHGVLRDLVGGEPD
-1878 LDALARR
+1878 LDVLAGQ
-1885 LLHLDFGAPTDAAT
+1885 LLHLGPGVQADAAT
-1899 IDQLYELV
+1899 VDRLYELV
-1907 VAADG
+1907 EAADT

-1926 LDRRGALDDQ
+1926 LDQRGALDDQ

-1952 GSAGRPRVDRYLK
+1952 GNAGRPRVDRYLR
-1965 VSPSGRV
+1965 VSPDGR
-1972 TRVDAPWP
+1972 TASVDAPWP
-1980 QQRQWI
+1980 QQRWV

-1994 GPWLKDRDGNALVP
+1994 GPWVRDRDDNVLVP
-2008 HGWEEFAELLRHDPA
+2008 NSWAEFAELLRHDPA
-2023 WQQRGD
+2023 WRQRGD
-2029 LVIAVSQAG
+2029 LVIAVPQAG
-2038 SQALEGPALV
+2038 SQTLEGPSLV
-2048 SDVLEV
+2048 SDLLRV
-2054 RTWSTHGTV
+2054 RTWSTNGTL
-2063 DWGGRTT
+2063 DWNGRTR

-2075 MRVGGTAIV
+2075 IRVTGTAVV
-2084 WVSNRPGQR
+2084 WVPNRPGQR
-2093 TRAVPGGVTD
+2093 SGAIPGSVRD
-2103 IHGTRIDDREIA
+2103 IYGSLIDDRDIA
-2115 STTMALPNG
+2115 STTMVSGDG
-2124 QTSYG
+2124 QRSYG
-2129 RSMMQP
+2129 RSMLASD
-2135 GDPVRAKQGRLD
+2135 DPVRRAHGNVGGQIMHFSYGEVEPGPGRSWR
-2147 GKIRH
+2147 I
-2152 FAYAEVREGPNGEST
+2152 
-2167 IVRES
+2167 IQES
-2172 ALHPLPFDPA
+2172 AAVHPLPFRPG
-2182 YVMSFHGTSMGGQV
+2182 YVMNFHGSATTGEIPLEEDD
-2196 PTTDDDVTYASL
+2196 PTEAPL
-2208 GEIAGFFGRR
+2208 GEVAGFFGRR
-2218 GSFRR
+2218 GSFQAV
-2223 LRPRDMV
+2223 RPRDIV
-2230 LAEACEVSDYPPGTN
+2230 FAEGCEVADYPPGTN
-2245 DPLHFPR
+2245 DPLHHPR
-2252 GIQHISNRVDQP
+2252 GLQHMANTLNRP
-2264 IVAVNKTIFATPA
+2264 VAAANRTIIIRPPADGRPA
-2277 RDGKPDR
+2277 RFVVQTQDVR
-2284 YLLETADIGNPVD
+2284 NPGEVR
-2297 VSWHYAY
+2297 WITAY
-2304 PEPSHDAL
+2304 PEPDHDEF
-2312 LEIGERISGR
+2312 LEIAARIGGR
-2322 LQQTPTPEQL
+2322 LPQTPSPRQL
-2332 LSWLRAAREIY
+2332 LTWLRAAREVY
-2343 GPDFGPDSPGF
+2343 GPDFGPDSQGF
-2354 DPTMQALGT
+2354 DLTMQALGL
-2363 IDAQRPDAGG
+2363 IDFQRISQGG
-2373 TGTLTLPWLREFSQP
+2373 TGPLTLPWLGEFTQP
-2388 YNQAYGYP
+2388 YNQAYNYP
-2396 EDSWNGLRWLIHSMS
+2396 ADSWNGLRWLIHNMS
-2411 NTNTGGDPQAP
+2411 STTTGGDPQAP
-2422 TDTSDTNPD
+2422 TDASDTNTNPD
-2431 LTIPATTPRP
+2431 IDTTRPAGL
-2441 DGGLDAL
+2441 DGGFDAV
-2448 PPPGVPYGVDNSVA
+2448 PPPDVPHGVDNSVA

-2509 HGTFRVRRFTHNDVN
+2509 HGTFRVRRFTHNDVT

-2598 GKRPSHHRIPVNLR
+2598 GKRPSHHRLPVNLR

-2645 GINISGSLMGRYNEP
+2645 GINISGSLMGRYNQP
-2660 IDAAE
+2660 IDPTE

-2676 RPTLTGDGMAQ
+2676 RPTLTGDGLAQ

-2709 PRITPLPTGL
+2709 PRITPPPTGL
-2719 PDDALTGLTD
+2719 PDETLTGLTD

-2745 GITDDALDAYSDF
+2745 GITDDALDAYNDF

-2796 EDHLIQIFGPGV
+2796 EDHLIRIFGPGV
-2808 TQLPGYQDLHDA
+2808 TQLPGYQD
-2820 LARLDTLRG
+2820 
-2829 TDSDP
+2829 
-2834 ALRQGPLDL
+2834 
-2843 DAVTRR
+2843 
-2849 VLLLDPA
+2849 
-2856 APIGATQYRDL
+2856 
-2867 FRLAQDPAMVR
+2867 M
-2878 APRLATLAALGLA
+2878 
-2891 GRGALSE
+2891 
-2898 PRGITAPDGT
+2898 
-2908 PYGREWLDDP
+2908 
-2918 GASHGL
+2918 
-2924 DLDLDNVWD
+2924 
-2933 HTGQP
+2933 
-2938 ITQPQTTGPRPAP
+2938 
-2951 WRPAAGRPRPFV
+2951 
-2963 VAAGGSP
+2963 
-2970 HSVTVVTSDGARTSV
+2970 
-2985 PADVFIELLA
+2985 
-2995 MDPTLSGLPQDVPVL
+2995 
-3010 LLVPYAGGRQL
+3010 
-3021 DLPRALA
+3021 
-3028 DRLGRNVWSTS
+3028 
-3039 GYPAQDGLS
+3039 
-3048 DSTTRIFLFERPGT
+3048 
-3062 PRGDWI
+3062 
-3068 LSTPGEVL
+3068 
-3076 SETETTQTADVPAWE
+3076 
-3091 RNLVS
+3091 
-3096 FTLVADGDNT
+3096 
-3106 QQLGRAAFHPGE
+3106 
-3118 FAGLREPR
+3118 
-3126 YRNLHRVTLVEHQH
+3126 
-3140 PAFPRALAT
+3140 
-3149 VPLTVGAKPGER
+3149 
-3161 VYHLA
+3161 
-3166 MHGSPRHV
+3166 
-3174 MAPQEDGS
+3174 
-3182 TYEATGQELTGW
+3182 
-3194 LKRRPSMRRLR
+3194 
-3205 DQDWIYLD
+3205 
-3213 ACWTGGAHPGTA
+3213 
-3225 FTNAGAPLP
+3225 
-3234 PTADPL
+3234 
-3240 ADTPL
+3240 
-3245 AQVVANGMR
+3245 
-3254 KRVRAGERPIGYVG
+3254 
-3268 SPPDVRLLTP
+3268 
-3278 TDVGQR
+3278 
-3284 PGKVLEFW
+3284 
-3292 PEPRDTELA
+3292 
-3301 DLARTAGLHNG
+3301 
-3312 PDAVPGHTLDTTL
+3312 
-3325 RLVRA
+3325 
-3330 LRHTFGPGIG
+3330 
-3340 EDPSYHDLLR
+3340 
-3350 GIGALE
+3350 
-3356 TMRSN
+3356 
-3361 DPHLASVTPFTLDLF
+3361 
-3376 RRAAF
+3376 
-3381 ADLRARGGNTPS
+3381 
-3393 VDTAAFRALLARAA
+3393 
-3407 GAPEGTRLS
+3407 
-3416 DFVQIPGLTW
+3416 
-3426 VAQQL
+3426 
-3431 TSMPNLQAAAVRVLG
+3431 
-3446 LEPSAALGPAELA
+3446 
-3459 RLYWARVKALEYLAS
+3459 
-3474 VRDPGAA
+3474 
-3481 AAAALHL
+3481 
-3488 PAPDPTK
+3488 
-3495 RDQLGWL
+3495 
-3502 ATTAIAAGRDP
+3502 
-3513 YAPHQLAAFH
+3513 
-3523 LQQLGAFAPGS
+3523 
-3534 LTHDPSGRANGRNWA
+3534 
-3549 GTLPPGGQVDLSTV
+3549 
-3563 SVLRPGGSYRN
+3563 
-3574 GGQEPAPWTAR
+3574 
-3585 DKKGFVVRAVD
+3585 
-3596 AGAGR
+3596 
-3601 TWIALPGGRLRV
+3601 
-3613 PHAEVAALLAH
+3613 
-3624 DPDLLS
+3624 
-3630 ENLQDTQVVLAVSQA
+3630 
-3645 GSGTPAS
+3645 
-3652 GTAQSPAP
+3652 
-3660 LSLRGA
+3660 
-3666 VARSTGRTVW
+3666 
-3676 APSGTVD
+3676 
-3683 LNRPGNR
+3683 
-3690 GDFSLSGIPAAGGTA
+3690 
-3705 AADWVRT
+3705 
-3712 PPVPAVPNQP
+3712 
-3722 ATATPTTPIPT
+3722 
-3733 DSDAAA
+3733 
-3739 SLNLPPSPQTGA
+3739 
-3751 GPDPLPDPAT
+3751 
-3761 PSQDIYHDHLVRA
+3761 
-3774 FGADITQDLRY
+3774 
-3785 HDLHDALAR
+3785 HDALAR

-3830 STGHYDALFRFTTAP
+3830 GTGHYDALFRFTTAP
-3845 DAAQAPSL
+3845 DAAQASSL
-3853 AAIAAVGLVM
+3853 AAVAAIGLVM
-3863 RGAMSTWMAVKT
+3863 RGAMSKYMAVT
-3875 PDDTPYGRDW
+3875 APDDTPYGRDW
-3885 GSSLGADRSLDMDLD
+3885 GSSPVADRMLDMDLG

-3917 PRPAPWRP
+3917 PRPAPWSP

-3969 ALTALPPDVPVV
+3969 ALTALPPDVPVL

-4004 PVWSTSGNPETQKAD
+4004 PVWSTSGNPDTQRAD
-4019 DGKVRVFLEKRT
+4019 DGKVRIFLEKRT
-4031 GLPVGDWITSRP
+4031 GLPVGDWILSRP

-4064 VSYTVVADDD
+4064 VSYTVIADDD

-4311 IGPGFR
+4311 IGPGLR

-4419 QLLRLPPSAPVGA
+4419 RLLQLPPSAPVGA

-4463 HLPAPD
+4463 HLPTPD

-4521 GRNWSAPQPGH
+4521 GRNWSAPQPGQ

-4569 VSAQNAGPDRVRIA
+4569 VSAQNAGPGRVRIA

-4802 DMALLFAGAPD
+4802 DMALLFAGAPG
-4813 AAQASGLA
+4813 AAQAPGLA

-4874 AQSGGSRTT
+4874 AQSGRSRTT

-4899 YVIRT
+4899 YVIKT

-4942 PDVPVVLMVPHA
+4942 PDVPVVLLVPHA

-4975 TSGNPDTQKADDG
+4975 TSGNPETQKADDG
-4988 KVRIFLEK
+4988 KVRVFLEK

-5005 ILSRPGEVMS
+5005 ITSRPDEVMS
-5015 DPTTTTDVPA
+5015 DPTTQTTDVPA
-5025 WERNMVSYTVVAE
+5025 WERDMVSYTVVAD
-5038 DDPTR
+5038 DDPTL
-5043 QIGRAALSPSDFA
+5043 QIGRAVLDPSDFA

-5071 HHYVSSARA
+5071 HRYVSSARA
-5080 VKQGV
+5080 LKQGV

-5684 AGGTTPSDSAA
+5684 AGGTTPTDSAA

-5736 GPPPTVAPPP
+5736 GPPPTVPPPP

-5838 TIDVQLTLSDPRPS
+5838 TIDVQLTLSHPRPS

-6035 EHVHRSFRADL
+6035 EHVHQSFRADL

-6052 QVSTFLSEQVVRG
+6052 QVSTFLSEQVLRG

-6137 NVAAALTGDHSVGH
+6137 NVAAALTGDHSEGH

-6334 RVGRRAGADSMIDGG
+6334 RVGRRAGSDSMIDGG

-6420 SGPLGDWGGFG
+6420 SGPLGNWGGFG

-6511 ASTTSAAP
+6511 ASTASAAP

-6597 VIDSL
+6597 VVDSL

-6615 ASEAAADDSGTGP
+6615 ASETAADDSGTGP
-6628 ILPLTTADAE
+6628 ILPLTTADAG
-6638 RTTGTGTG
+6638 RTTGTGDG

-6692 YVVEGLTLPGA
+6692 YVVEGLTLSGA

-6762 PAVPENDE
+6762 PPVPENDE

-6786 TNRAGTKSFVGL
+6786 TNRAGTKRFVGL

-6918 ELGLGTVL
+6918 ELGLGTVLSVIEYQRPAPAAPPAAPAPVATSGTAAPASTPAIPLGPVTPRERRGQVYRDMVELVEIEAPGATTPGHPGYQSGVHSRIAQITSTAGLRSLPGRGPGGTFGRATTRFHFRHHGFGGERLVEVALAAVPRRSQDLAGVRGVSHPGSGFEQWQSHTAAGRTTSKSWVRQKQLGVNLTTRHLRRNQPPGQSRVDRSAPVLTPQAATSKSSRRATTADNRFWLRTDNGADFDGLEYDYVVSVRSVLVMDWPPNVLGGLIQNGVIAWEQASVNTRRWLDELLERGRPQTRSTPVRLALRFTGTETNTRTTPASVTAPAAVSTVDPRNRLLPGPPPTPYLTDSQMFSPTGPTPVFHFDGWAHLETALNEVTPISDGGWHVQLTGASLEGRAARLGQLVQAGRISLDRPRLVAGLLRRMPGSRPLEGPPTQPPSLTITLYNPRRATHGDDVTLDQLHNVTDTLSTAAGADHTFSVGFTELLSADADGHQLAGMSVPIVQRPAQPTSFGGTVTGSRRDWLKHGSTSAPGDGARGTRSYAIDADVHLLVEGPEGTRHVTGTATLRVEERDLLGHGLITEEESPPRVRDLPSLVPDWDTGELSDLSQRLHSALNTEVDGVQLWVSLGPDQDGVRLGRVLYGASRAAVLGNRPVELMTRGPEGIRRWEFNSEGSLVTDDPQLTEAWTPFHAQAQLLHSATLTLADAPGQLRRLTMALRHADHALTHAVVALESARDMVRTAITAEERAKARAALSIKTARQHRKLVGTLEQGLKTAQQTVATLPPVIAANEKTAADARRDLRTALDRLTQVENTVRAERAAAAAKGSSTRTGQDAQGVGSAVPPAGRPSPPAPSESPAATGAPRSGRPAADVADDPRVRAVLPAITAAENALQEVTKQLEENSGKLRKAQKIVTDGPARVQEAQTTRDEAVEQAGRDAAAVVSRGEDVRIARLRESRAEKRVERAETKVLRRNDQLATAADARARALSDHSSATEALEDLSTAVRDNAPAPEQSLRTTFATTSPRWPRPGGRLAPLPAAGQSHSAIPRVTTDPARITRKSTFKLGRTGTAKPTHPDIPKITRTGTSKPTHTMPAHSGTVATGKGKEAAAAPVTRETPYIAPRGALVPTPGDNRCLLSAVIGSAPQLVRTRLQEAGLPVGPRVATWLGRPTGVQQTLRSVALKSGGGRDARHLRTVQDQLQNLVQNRLAAAIDGTRPLSPQVLGQLRSLLVTEFAAQVRDESDAWVDARLIQFGIGGLARPEDLDPTELQTLYAVEVSRQDAPHPAAGESPSNVQMFDYLRRRNALPALPNLTPEQRRELLITEYHHSTVPLTTPEANRLNRAVRNWSTEWNSLMGDVFLPLLADTLDAPIDVFTHAPGPVAEGGTLGFVIRYGPDSHTPALEVHYTGLNHYSASAAATHLSLAPPTAGPPSSLSSAREDSIEPPTPTMEGSSVGSVGDGSRGEDDGPAPVSYGERPDSFVASLASLLTGPGTAPAWAGARDPQQALRGWALSDAADRGVPADAALPDGDTDVSYEDLDRLKVLDDDQLRAQAILQGSLTVAEAGLDDAARLALVLANPDTLAYVLTLAALVARDTGRRIRLVPPGGGEVREFGPAGGTPLTVYFDGDRFTTTPPAPDDD